1 MTRRR
6 RSVAL
11 VAALVATASAP
22 ITAGLVWQESEPDA
36 APVAAPGIRF
46 NFKDAPFAQV
56 LDFFA
61 RASGLPVIYEA
72 EVPKGTITFISAED
86 YSFGDALTILNLNL
100 QPHDRRLRRE
110 GKFLYL
116 ATLTDAARK
125 PTRVPDVNDVD
136 SMPLDE
142 FVTVTIP
149 LDNALA
155 ETVAEQVRPL
165 VGPHGSVTAVPQQNM
180 LIVVESAPQC
190 ARIRQIVESVDAVRP
205 IDSDFELF
213 PLKHAQAEVVVNALK
228 GLVGQKIQ
236 RIIIDKDGKQKVV
249 EEVDVGGV
257 SIQPDVRTNSVV
269 VVGPRARIDT
279 VRELVNLLDV
289 PEGAGGERSM
299 RTFALSAVTADDAA
313 SQLDRLFAGIPENRR
328 PTVLALGEAGKVT
341 VVAQAT
347 LLTQAAALLS
357 EIDPGGADAAN
368 TREARAVRLEHADPP
383 RTLDLA
389 QRLLTARQRQALATA
404 PSPDGRG
411 IIVAGPKP
419 DVDAFAD
426 FVRTLDTDPE
436 QPRDVRVVR
445 LSGPDPEA
453 LLARAAEIHAMRTA
467 DLPELGDGVTTSFDA
482 STGSVLVTGSSEGV
496 RLFAQALDE
505 ARQLIPPQR
514 TTRLIDVTQAEAAD
528 IVGPL
533 RELLASADPI
543 DPSREIPEPTIH
555 VVERTNSLMVTAE
568 EAQHRLITDLVHR
581 LDTIEQTDLPPLR
594 LLQLRTA
601 DATAIAQMLGDQ
613 YRKRPQAERAAKA
626 VEVRA
631 DAATNTLIVSAHPD
645 LFDEIKTFVDD
656 LNTDSADGPERVTV
670 LFQLKSARAEA
681 VAEAMDRLYA
691 EPPVPLDRRGR
702 PMPWAREA
710 KEVTVSADPSSNSLI
725 IDAPS
730 DRIESLQELAAKLD
744 RVELPPVAEL
754 RTYRIIGADL
764 DAVSRTLMAL
774 ARQGNLSAPAEPG
787 KQAVQ
792 VVIET
797 EPRSGTLI
805 VAGDETTFERVE
817 AMLEDLSAVPVEKQL
832 RVVPIINADAENIRE
847 RAIELYAQQIA
858 QIPGANPVEVSI
870 DRSANSL
877 LIVADA
883 EGMGRF
889 TRVLEELQRQ
899 AGPERDVRLVELRF
913 AKAADVI
920 AFLEDLVQSNR
931 SMTQRGGPEPTF
943 EAIEATNSLLISAQ
957 SWQFPII
964 DQLIARV
971 DNEQGVET
979 APLRILRLRSTDAA
993 NLAGV
998 LQRTYD
1004 RRPVSERATQ
1014 PVDIQSDTATNT
1026 LIVSAHPDV
1035 LPEIEQIVGE
1045 LNETQGLDAEGREIR
1060 IFPLRVARAEELAET
1075 IDAMFPEPPMPI
1087 DPRTR
1092 RPRPDL
1098 QQPKEVVVRADRA
1111 TNSLIVDA
1119 PAMRLAGFEQIVESL
1134 DRTKSAG
1141 DVELRTY
1148 RLTRAD
1154 ANSVRD
1160 TLTNLARTGA
1170 LYGSGGAQAA
1180 VATPVTVDVE
1190 AGTKTLI
1197 VSGPTEVFEAVER
1210 VIENV
1215 DEEDSRLVIELR
1227 AFRLEHA
1234 SASGAAESIEALL
1247 LDRSA
1252 WPTEL
1257 ADADLPEPRITVNA
1271 PAGEVLVSAP
1281 HALMP
1286 LVNELIE
1293 TLDKPVESERL
1304 VAVIPM
1310 VNADAQ
1316 ALMESIGAV
1325 YAAGDAGEPPVVR
1338 VDPSSNALI
1347 VRATPEQMRS
1357 IRELAGDL
1365 DAAAQMNTRQVRMV
1379 PLDRSKVDAAL
1390 MAQTIR
1396 RLLEQQGG
1404 VRVEVIDAA
1413 DLLKDD
1419 EPLSPPTGMAPMT
1432 MPEAFVRLALAQ
1444 VTEAEAETEPESA
1457 VTIAVD
1463 PISNALIVVGS
1474 ERLGERVAELAKE
1487 LADQLPAEP
1496 TAVRIVAL
1504 PDGSDARAITQIA
1517 QQTIRQV
1524 GRATPTNPGGFTG
1537 NVVVAPDPTGSAVI
1551 VWANDTDFESV
1562 GTLIASVSKLH
1573 AVTSLTVKVYPL
1585 TNVRA
1590 DRAARAI
1597 GDLFADQPR
1606 GRQARRIRGLDLT
1619 VQGDGLPPLTA
1630 QLDASLVRVTAD
1642 PGGTALI
1649 VAAPGESIPL
1659 IDRFVGLI
1667 DQSPVTDRLAIRRY
1681 ELSHAAAAQLQGT
1694 LQRLFDA
1701 QRQGPNV
1708 NDLPRAMFVADART
1722 NSLLVT
1728 ASAEQHEEVA
1738 RLIVSADV
1746 DDPGVRIETI
1756 QLEHAQADRAADALR
1771 RFFTERARAEGLNA
1785 SSVSIVGSADGNVVL
1800 VSGPPEHVTM
1810 LRELAAQ
1817 IDQPEMGENRRV
1829 EVFSLKNAQAWETNW
1844 MIQQMFPSRRPDERV
1859 ISTPQPSV
1867 NALIVSAPEDVF
1879 EEIAKAVAM
1888 MDAAPTA
1895 ETANMVSVALDS
1907 ARAQEVAQALQSAL
1921 PQSVKVKITPVAR
1934 SNSLLLT
1941 GSDEA
1946 IALVM
1951 DQIQTLDTEPVRTL
1965 SVFRRVEL
1973 GHAMAGELSFSL
1985 RQMLRDRQR
1994 AAGEP
1999 APNIDYTTTGNALLI
2014 SAGADEMS
2022 EILSMIEQ
2030 LDIAADAERTSQ
2042 FVKLRFAKAEQ
2053 AASALDV
2060 FYGRFA
2066 PEASTPGARSV
2077 TVVPDPSSNSLVIS
2091 APESEWEGINALLA
2105 RLDSEEYDTSQQL
2118 VVIPLRHADAAAV
2131 AKALNDGFRAP
2142 LDQQLRREQI
2152 RIEQERRD
2160 RGNRYQ
2166 DYVPPPVLVDAT
2178 GTPTVSPELQTNSL
2192 VIFAARD
2199 DLERIR
2205 RIVDQLDVPDYVRIA
2220 ESRVIPL
2227 EMGKASSVAASIREL
2242 YADDRRTGSRAVV
2255 IAGDDES
2262 NALIVRAG
2270 DEDYAQIRALAE
2282 SLQREG
2288 DRTRVRAHVVRL
2300 SRVPATRLRETV
2312 LATFTP
2318 QAKRLGE
2325 SLSVEVDRQNNA
2337 LVIAA
2342 SQRLFEEIERTVRE
2356 LDAPPPDEGD
2366 AGPLG
2371 LGQSVRVVEVTNND
2385 PARIRQQLEQLG
2397 VMRDPPADRPGLVAE
2412 AVNVVVMS
2420 SRRALTVTGGSA
2432 DVALVAELIASL
2444 DAAPADKEQQ
2454 VAVAPLKMADAGP
2467 LVATLESMLRPDPES
2482 GRTGPARALTEQLR
2496 RLRLSPEG
2504 IDGEDLE
2511 LDLSTPIRLIADEQ
2525 SNAVVI
2531 VSSAGNVRALKDV
2544 IGLFDTLPVG
2554 DAVVVRMFPLEN
2566 AAASRIKGIIDQL
2579 FSQGEEL
2586 RRLPGTR
2593 RQGLP
2598 TTTTGQAL
2606 AGEIAVSIDERTNT
2620 LIVAGREEA
2629 VALVEVLVNDL
2640 DGESAQ
2646 AWVEPRIIRLKFAD
2660 AVTLAKTLGNVLV
2673 QDTADTPEAEALRR
2687 QAGRIRALREGLE
2700 GDVRL
2705 VSDLFAPMSGLVI
2718 EPEEQLNA
2726 LIVVGSPRNIAVVN
2740 ELVGMLDI
2748 EAASAANTVRVF
2760 PLEHASAERVS
2771 SIVDDLFRQRA
2782 DAGALRDEDRLV
2794 ISPDVRTNA
2803 LIVSTSTRS
2812 FTVLESLLGT
2822 LDSSESNYSV
2832 GLHVIAVPEADAQ
2845 QLAPRIQRLMRD
2857 RIEASTRAGSVTTP
2871 ADAFSVEAD
2880 PSGKVLIVAASDEN
2894 LVIVKELVDALTGD
2908 ATARAGAE
2916 TTDVVPVTAASA
2928 EEAAEAINELYV
2940 RKENE
2945 RRGSGAV
2952 RVVANP
2958 RLNALVVSGTA
2969 DDVETIRGLVG
2980 RLDETRSAAVQDMRR
2995 IELKTANAIEVV
3007 NLLQNV
3013 LSGRSV
3019 GRSGPQATRLRFFR
3033 EKLAGELGAEPTE
3046 ADFDA
3051 LVRGQVT
3058 ITPELRTN
3066 SVVVVAPPAVLALV
3080 EDIIDDLDTTRAG
3093 ERRIA
3098 TYRLENADARAMAEV
3113 LRDLFNMTRQGD
3125 RFVLIPTAMTGD
3137 EDQNDEGMLGGTL
3150 TPVPDQR
3157 RELSI
3162 TIDARTNTL
3171 LVSGTEEYLDLVQ
3184 EVVLELDQ
3192 IQATERE
3199 QLVYRLK
3206 NARAVEVEDTLTRY
3220 FEGEAQR
3227 IRQTLGPQQAESLTR
3242 RLEQEVTV
3250 VGDEKSNTLVISAS
3264 PRYMDTVSQIVDEL
3278 DAAPPQVMIQ
3288 VLLAEVTL
3296 DGADTW
3302 GMDVKVGPVG
3312 GQNVIAGTFGA
3323 GAALSTALGVAN
3335 LSVEASDFSL
3345 LVRSLE
3351 VQGKLEVLSR
3361 PQVTVKNNETAMIQV
3376 GEDIAIVTGVE
3387 RLDNGNTRSDV
3398 ERRDTGIILNV
3409 TPTIS
3414 SDGFVQID
3422 LSPEISTVSSRTTQ
3436 ISEDF
3441 EAPIINKRVVDTT
3454 VTVRDGQT
3462 IVIGGLIQTQEE
3474 TRETKVP
3481 ILGDIP
3487 ILGILFRSKDE
3498 NNIKT
3503 ELLVILTPT
3512 VIPGAEPD
3520 ASALAKELTDKAIGE
3535 LTDLENLK
3543 SLMGGQ
3549 ADEEGRQEMGPPAP
3563 RDDGDNPEPGKWMMR
3578 ERDAKEV
3585 GSS

>member
-1 MTRRR
+1 
-6 RSVAL
+6 
-11 VAALVATASAP
+11 
-22 ITAGLVWQESEPDA
+22 
-36 APVAAPGIRF
+36 
-46 NFKDAPFAQV
+46 
-56 LDFFA
+56 
-61 RASGLPVIYEA
+61 
-72 EVPKGTITFISAED
+72 
-86 YSFGDALTILNLNL
+86 
-100 QPHDRRLRRE
+100 
-110 GKFLYL
+110 
-116 ATLTDAARK
+116 
-125 PTRVPDVNDVD
+125 
-136 SMPLDE
+136 
-142 FVTVTIP
+142 
-149 LDNALA
+149 
-155 ETVAEQVRPL
+155 
-165 VGPHGSVTAVPQQNM
+165 
-180 LIVVESAPQC
+180 
-190 ARIRQIVESVDAVRP
+190 
-205 IDSDFELF
+205 
-213 PLKHAQAEVVVNALK
+213 
-228 GLVGQKIQ
+228 
-236 RIIIDKDGKQKVV
+236 
-249 EEVDVGGV
+249 
-257 SIQPDVRTNSVV
+257 
-269 VVGPRARIDT
+269 
-279 VRELVNLLDV
+279 
-289 PEGAGGERSM
+289 
-299 RTFALSAVTADDAA
+299 
-313 SQLDRLFAGIPENRR
+313 
-328 PTVLALGEAGKVT
+328 
-341 VVAQAT
+341 
-347 LLTQAAALLS
+347 
-357 EIDPGGADAAN
+357 
-368 TREARAVRLEHADPP
+368 
-383 RTLDLA
+383 
-389 QRLLTARQRQALATA
+389 
-404 PSPDGRG
+404 
-411 IIVAGPKP
+411 
-419 DVDAFAD
+419 
-426 FVRTLDTDPE
+426 
-436 QPRDVRVVR
+436 
-445 LSGPDPEA
+445 
-453 LLARAAEIHAMRTA
+453 
-467 DLPELGDGVTTSFDA
+467 
-482 STGSVLVTGSSEGV
+482 
-496 RLFAQALDE
+496 
-505 ARQLIPPQR
+505 
-514 TTRLIDVTQAEAAD
+514 
-528 IVGPL
+528 
-533 RELLASADPI
+533 
-543 DPSREIPEPTIH
+543 
-555 VVERTNSLMVTAE
+555 
-568 EAQHRLITDLVHR
+568 
-581 LDTIEQTDLPPLR
+581 
-594 LLQLRTA
+594 
-601 DATAIAQMLGDQ
+601 
-613 YRKRPQAERAAKA
+613 
-626 VEVRA
+626 
-631 DAATNTLIVSAHPD
+631 
-645 LFDEIKTFVDD
+645 
-656 LNTDSADGPERVTV
+656 
-670 LFQLKSARAEA
+670 
-681 VAEAMDRLYA
+681 
-691 EPPVPLDRRGR
+691 
-702 PMPWAREA
+702 
-710 KEVTVSADPSSNSLI
+710 
-725 IDAPS
+725 
-730 DRIESLQELAAKLD
+730 
-744 RVELPPVAEL
+744 
-754 RTYRIIGADL
+754 
-764 DAVSRTLMAL
+764 
-774 ARQGNLSAPAEPG
+774 
-787 KQAVQ
+787 
-792 VVIET
+792 
-797 EPRSGTLI
+797 
-805 VAGDETTFERVE
+805 
-817 AMLEDLSAVPVEKQL
+817 
-832 RVVPIINADAENIRE
+832 
-847 RAIELYAQQIA
+847 
-858 QIPGANPVEVSI
+858 
-870 DRSANSL
+870 
-877 LIVADA
+877 
-883 EGMGRF
+883 
-889 TRVLEELQRQ
+889 
-899 AGPERDVRLVELRF
+899 
-913 AKAADVI
+913 
-920 AFLEDLVQSNR
+920 
-931 SMTQRGGPEPTF
+931 
-943 EAIEATNSLLISAQ
+943 
-957 SWQFPII
+957 
-964 DQLIARV
+964 V

-993 NLAGV
+993 NLASV

-1004 RRPVSERATQ
+1004 KRPVSERATK
-1014 PVDIQSDTATNT
+1014 PVNIQSDTATNT

-1075 IDAMFPEPPMPI
+1075 IDAMFPEPPIPL

-1098 QQPKEVVVRADRA
+1098 RQPKEVVVRADRA

-1119 PAMRLAGFEQIVESL
+1119 PAARLAGFEQIVESL
-1134 DRTKSAG
+1134 DRTKSAEG
-1141 DVELRTY
+1141 VELRTY
-1148 RLTRAD
+1148 RLARAD

-1170 LYGSGGAQAA
+1170 LYGSGGSQAA

-1197 VSGPTEVFEAVER
+1197 VSGPTEVFDAVER
-1210 VIENV
+1210 VIEQV
-1215 DEEDSRLVIELR
+1215 DEEDVRLVVELR

-1234 SASGAAESIEALL
+1234 SASAAAGSVEALL
-1247 LDRSA
+1247 ADRTA

-1257 ADADLPEPRITVNA
+1257 ADENIPEPRVTVNA

-1286 LVNELIE
+1286 LAAELIE

-1310 VNADAQ
+1310 INADAQ
-1316 ALMESIGAV
+1316 ALMESIEAV
-1325 YAAGDAGEPPVVR
+1325 YAEGDAGEPPVVR

-1347 VRATPEQMRS
+1347 VRATPEQMKS
-1357 IRELAGDL
+1357 IRALAGDL
-1365 DAAAQMNTRQVRMV
+1365 DAAAQANTRQVRMV
-1379 PLDRSKVDAAL
+1379 PVDRSKADAAL

-1404 VRVEVIDAA
+1404 VKVEVIDAA
-1413 DLLKDD
+1413 DLLKDE
-1419 EPLSPPTGMAPMT
+1419 EPSTPPTGMAPMT
-1432 MPEAFVRLALAQ
+1432 LPEAFVRIALAQ
-1444 VTEAEAETEPESA
+1444 VEEQGGPDATESKPAI
-1457 VTIAVD
+1457 TIAVD
-1463 PISNALIVVGS
+1463 PVSNALIVVGS
-1474 ERLGERVAELAKE
+1474 ERLGERVAELASQ
-1487 LADQLPAEP
+1487 LAEQMPAEP
-1496 TAVRIVAL
+1496 TAVRVVAL
-1504 PDGSDARAITQIA
+1504 PDGTDARAITQIA
-1517 QQTIRQV
+1517 AQTIRQV
-1524 GRATPTNPGGFTG
+1524 GRASPTNPGGFTG

-1619 VQGDGLPPLTA
+1619 VQGDGQAPISA

-1667 DQSPVTDRLAIRRY
+1667 DQSPVADRLAIRRY
-1681 ELSHAAAAQLQGT
+1681 ELAHAEAAQLQGT

-1701 QRQGPNV
+1701 QRQGPNAR
-1708 NDLPRAMFVADART
+1708 DLPRAMFVADART

-1728 ASAEQHEEVA
+1728 ASNEQHEEVA
-1738 RLIVSADV
+1738 RLITSADI
-1746 DDPGVRIETI
+1746 DEPGIQIEAI
-1756 QLEHAQADRAADALR
+1756 QLEHAQAARAANALR
-1771 RFFTERARAEGLNA
+1771 QFFNERARAEGLRA

-1800 VSGPPEHVTM
+1800 VSGAPEHVKM

-1817 IDQPEMGENRRV
+1817 LDQPEMGEDRRV
-1829 EVFSLKNAQAWETNW
+1829 ELFSLKNAQAWETNW
-1844 MIQQMFPSRRPDERV
+1844 MIQQMFPSRRADERV

-1867 NALIVSAPEDVF
+1867 NALIVSAPEEAFD
-1879 EEIAKAVAM
+1879 EISKAIAM

-1895 ETANMVSVALDS
+1895 ESANMVSVALDS

-1951 DQIQTLDTEPVRTL
+1951 DHIRTLDTAPVRTL

-1973 GHAMAGELSFSL
+1973 KHAMADDVSFTL
-1985 RQMLRDRQR
+1985 RQMMRDRQR
-1994 AAGEP
+1994 PSGQP
-1999 APNIDYTTTGNALLI
+1999 VPSVDYTTNGNALLI
-2014 SAGADEMS
+2014 SAGADEMD
-2022 EILSMIEQ
+2022 EILSMVDQ
-2030 LDIAADAERTSQ
+2030 LDVAADAERTSQ
-2042 FVKLRFAKAEQ
+2042 FVKLKFAKAEQ
-2053 AASALDV
+2053 AASALEV

-2077 TVVPDPSSNSLVIS
+2077 TIVPDPSSNSLVIS
-2091 APESEWEGINALLA
+2091 APESEWEGLNALLA

-2118 VVIPLRHADAAAV
+2118 VVIPLQHADATAV

-2142 LDQQLRREQI
+2142 LDQQLRQEQI
-2152 RIEQERRD
+2152 RLEQERRD
-2160 RGNRYQ
+2160 RGNRFQ
-2166 DYVPPPVLVDAT
+2166 DYVPPPVLVDAS
-2178 GTPTVSPELQTNSL
+2178 GTPSVSAEVQTNSL
-2192 VIFAARD
+2192 VVFAARD

-2205 RIVDQLDVPDYVRIA
+2205 HIVEQLDVPDYVRIA
-2220 ESRVIPL
+2220 EARVIPL
-2227 EMGKASSVAASIREL
+2227 ETGKASVVAASIRQM
-2242 YADDRRTGSRAVV
+2242 YADDRRTGPHAVV
-2255 IAGDDES
+2255 IAGDDQS

-2282 SLQREG
+2282 SLQQEG

-2300 SRVPATRLRETV
+2300 SRVPAARLRETV

-2325 SLSVEVDRQNNA
+2325 SLAVEVDRQNNA

-2342 SQRLFEEIERTVRE
+2342 SERLFEEIEQTVRE
-2356 LDAPPPDEGD
+2356 LDGAPPDGGD
-2366 AGPLG
+2366 AGPVG

-2397 VMRDPPADRPGLVAE
+2397 VMRDPPPDRPGLVGE

-2420 SRRALTVTGGSA
+2420 SKRALTVTGNSR
-2432 DVALVAELIASL
+2432 DVELVSQLIASL
-2444 DAAPADKEQQ
+2444 DAAPSDTEQQ
-2454 VAVAPLKMADAGP
+2454 IGVAPLKLAEAAP
-2467 LVATLESMLRPDPES
+2467 LVATLEAMLNPDPGG
-2482 GRTGPARALTEQLR
+2482 GRTGPAKALAEHLR
-2496 RLRLSPEG
+2496 RLRLVPEG
-2504 IDGEDLE
+2504 VDGEDLE
-2511 LDLSTPIRLIADEQ
+2511 LDLSVPVRLIADEQ

-2566 AAASRIKGIIDQL
+2566 AAASRVKGIIDQL
-2579 FSQGEEL
+2579 FSQGEAL
-2586 RRLPGTR
+2586 RRVPGTR
-2593 RQGLP
+2593 REGLP

-2606 AGEIAVSIDERTNT
+2606 AGEVTVSIDERTNA
-2620 LIVAGREEA
+2620 LVVAGREEA

-2640 DGESAQ
+2640 DSESAQ
-2646 AWVEPRIIRLKFAD
+2646 AWVEPRIIRLKYAD
-2660 AVTLAKTLGNVLV
+2660 AVDLAKTLVDVLV
-2673 QDTADTPEAEALRR
+2673 QDTTDTPEAEALRR
-2687 QAGRIRALREGLE
+2687 QAGRIRAIREGLE
-2700 GDVRL
+2700 GDVKL

-2726 LIVVGSPRNIAVVN
+2726 LIVVGSPRNLAVVN

-2748 EAASAANTVRVF
+2748 EAASAANRVRVF

-2803 LIVSTSTRS
+2803 LIVSTSARS
-2812 FTVLESLLGT
+2812 FTVLESLLKT

-2832 GLHVIAVPEADAQ
+2832 GLHVIAVPQGDAQ
-2845 QLAPRIQRLMRD
+2845 QLAPRIQRLMRE
-2857 RIEASTRAGSVTTP
+2857 RIDASTRAGSVTTP

-2880 PSGKVLIVAASDEN
+2880 PSGEVLIVAASDEN
-2894 LVIVKELVDALTGD
+2894 LAIVKELVDALTGD

-2916 TTDVVPVTAASA
+2916 TTDVIPITAGSA
-2928 EEAAEAINELYV
+2928 EEAAGAINELYV

-2945 RRGSGAV
+2945 RRGAGAV

-2969 DDVETIRGLVG
+2969 GDVEAIRGLVG
-2980 RLDETRSAAVQDMRR
+2980 RLDETRSAAVQDMKR
-2995 IELKTANAIEVV
+2995 IELRSANAIEVV
-3007 NLLQNV
+3007 SLLQNV

-3033 EKLAGELGAEPTE
+3033 DRVAGEFGAEPTE
-3046 ADFDA
+3046 ADLDS
-3051 LVRGQVT
+3051 LIRGQVT

-3066 SVVVVAPPAVLALV
+3066 SVVVVAPPSVLALV
-3080 EDIIDDLDTTRAG
+3080 EDIINDLDTTKAG

-3113 LRDLFNMTRQGD
+3113 LRDLFNMTQQGD
-3125 RFVLIPTAMTGD
+3125 RFVLIPTQANSD
-3137 EDQNDEGMLGGTL
+3137 EDQQEEGMLGGTL

-3171 LVSGTEEYLDLVQ
+3171 LVSGTEEYLDLVE
-3184 EVVLELDQ
+3184 EVVDDLDQ

-3206 NARAVEVEDTLTRY
+3206 NARAMEVEDTLTRY
-3220 FEGEAQR
+3220 FEGEVQR
-3227 IRQTLGPQQAESLTR
+3227 IRQTMGPQQAESLTR

-3264 PRYMDTVSQIVDEL
+3264 PRYIDTVAQIVDEL

-3302 GMDVKVGPVG
+3302 GMDVNVGPIG
-3312 GQNVIAGTFGA
+3312 GQDVTVGTIGA
-3323 GAALSTALGVAN
+3323 GAALSTALGVPN

-3345 LVRSLE
+3345 LIRSLE

-3361 PQVTVKNNETAMIQV
+3361 PQVTVKNNEPALIQV

-3414 SDGFVQID
+3414 DDGFVQID
-3422 LSPEISTVSSRTTQ
+3422 LKPEISTVSSRTTQ

-3462 IVIGGLIQTQEE
+3462 VVIGGLIQSQEE

-3487 ILGILFRSKDE
+3487 LLGIPFRSKDE
-3498 NNIKT
+3498 SNIKT

-3520 ASALAKELTDKAIGE
+3520 ASTLVKELTDKAIGE

-3549 ADEEGRQEMGPPAP
+3549 PDEEQRQQMGPPAP
-3563 RDDGDNPEPGKWMMR
+3563 EDNGDEQGDDPEPGKWMMR
-3578 ERDAKEV
+3578 ERDAEPL
-3585 GSS
+3585 GNS